1 MQDRLTEERVDKTY
15 RAVVLENE
23 YVRTSILPEIGGRI
37 FTALD
42 KTDGYDFIYRQTVV
56 KPALIGMLGA
66 WISGGIEWNVFHHH
80 RASSFS
86 PVDYALQEN
95 PDGSVTAWIGEI
107 EIRHR
112 MKWRLGITLFPGRS
126 YIEAKLVPYNRSPFL
141 HSMLYFANAGVH
153 ANDDY
158 QVVFP
163 PSTEWVTQ
171 HAKAEYAAW
180 PIAHENYNH
189 VDFTAQGREFGTDGV
204 DISRWK
210 NNLQWISF
218 FAYNY
223 EDDWVAGYD
232 HGKKAGT
239 LVLGNHHVAPGKKFW
254 TWGSGDHGQAWDKLL
269 TDSDGPELELMAG
282 GYSDNE
288 PDYSWLQPHRTQGGQ
303 PLLLSAARDRVAEE
317 RQPRGRRRPGGDRR
331 QPRPDRLQ
339 RHLAAGRRAGRPE
352 GGREDRLRGADRH
365 QPLEAVLEGRLPAAG
380 HARGGPRRLALL
392 VGRHGARRL
401 PGEEDVSRGVPRAR
415 VRGRRSRPARKS
427 PMPEPVTPPA
437 APEGHRR
444 RSRCSTSRACA
455 WSSSTTPPSTR

>member
-1 MQDRLTEERVDKTY
+1 
-15 RAVVLENE
+15 
-23 YVRTSILPEIGGRI
+23 
-37 FTALD
+37 
-42 KTDGYDFIYRQTVV
+42 
-56 KPALIGMLGA
+56 MLGA

-112 MKWRLGITLFPGRS
+112 MKWRLGITVFPGRS

-210 NNLQWISF
+210 NNIQWISF

-254 TWGSGDHGQAWDKLL
+254 TWGSGDHGQVWDKLL

-288 PDYSWLQPHRTQGGQ
+288 PDYSWLQPHRSKEVSHYFY
-303 PLLLSAARDRVAEE
+303 PLREIGSLKNANLEAAVGLEVT
-317 RQPRGRRRPGGDRR
+317 GRPRPG
-331 QPRPDRLQ
+331 RLQ
-339 RHLAAGRRAGRPE
+339 RHVAAGRRAGRPE
-352 GGREDRLRGADRH
+352 GGREGRLRGANRH
-365 QPLEAVLEGRLPAAG
+365 QPLEAVLEGGPPAAG
-380 HARGGPRRLALL
+380 HTRGGPASCRSSRRTARSSSPT
-392 VGRHGARRL
+392 GRRRRL
-401 PGEEDVSRGVPRAR
+401 PGRSPGTSTKAT
-415 VRGRRSRPARKS
+415 SRPAGS
-427 PMPEPVTPPA
+427 HPC
-437 APEGHRR
+437 
-444 RSRCSTSRACA
+444 RSR
-455 WSSSTTPPSTR
+455 